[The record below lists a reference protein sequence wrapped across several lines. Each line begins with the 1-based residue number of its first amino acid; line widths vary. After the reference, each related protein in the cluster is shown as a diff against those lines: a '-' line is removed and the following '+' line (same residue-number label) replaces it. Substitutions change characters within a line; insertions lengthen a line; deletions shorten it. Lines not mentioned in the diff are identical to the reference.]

1 MLERFRGL
9 FLAVLV
15 CLLSSI
21 CVAQAPPVGDA
32 YVVSGSPS
40 KNYGTTT
47 TLAVQNG
54 VTSYIQFNLTAMPS
68 GATVSRA
75 TLNLYVDAVTAG
87 GVFDVYQVN
96 GAWTETGLTY
106 NNRPALGASATGNN
120 PITVTTGNAFL
131 VIDITPLVQSWLAGS
146 TANYGVAMKL
156 SGTNGSFS
164 FDSKESTTYS
174 HLPQLVV
181 YFNGPTGPQGPQGP
195 QGPGGLSG
203 PPGPQGVQGPAGSAG
218 TNGTSFDFR
227 GAFNNSAVYA
237 VNDVVTYSGSTYI
250 AIAANQ
256 GPSNPTPDVNSAAW
270 SVMAQQ
276 GSTGPAGPQGP
287 AGGAGSMG
295 PQGPAGPTGP
305 SGPQGV
311 QGPAGGDGIGFN
323 FRSAFDNSAAYAVND
338 VVTYSG
344 SAYIAIAANQ
354 GPSNPTPDVNL
365 AAWSVMAQQGS
376 TGPAGPQGPAGG
388 AGSMGPQG
396 PAGTTG
402 PQGPAGATGPSG
414 PQGVQGPAGPSISG
428 LSSDGANGISV
439 VGGIKAGAGPTSI
452 GVMLQP
458 GTSCP
463 VPVGADAALCVGSD
477 NRLHCTLSAAKGGG
491 PC

>member
-256 GPSNPTPDVNSAAW
+256 GPSNPTPDVN
-270 SVMAQQ
+270 
-276 GSTGPAGPQGP
+276 
-287 AGGAGSMG
+287 
-295 PQGPAGPTGP
+295 
-305 SGPQGV
+305 
-311 QGPAGGDGIGFN
+311 
-323 FRSAFDNSAAYAVND
+323 
-338 VVTYSG
+338 
-344 SAYIAIAANQ
+344 
-354 GPSNPTPDVNL
+354 L